1 MVLKKGLLFDRRYL
15 LINSLG
21 QGASAQVWLAQDTMA
36 NNLKVA
42 IKILSSFE
50 GIDTIGV
57 QNFQKEFTYVYNIQH
72 QNLLTPTNYA
82 ICEGTPYLVLPYCEN
97 GSATSMLGRADESDV
112 IKFLHDVS
120 AALECLH
127 AHNIVHQDI
136 KPDNV
141 LLDDDCNFLVTDFG
155 ISTQSRRSSSETN
168 GNYGGTR
175 AYMGPERFEK
185 DATAVNMNDIWALGA
200 TAYEMISGNPPF
212 GDNGGMV
219 QAMGE
224 PIPDLPDNLH
234 PELRKIILGCLEPEP
249 WNRPSA
255 EEIRKKTQ
263 RYLETGSWKE
273 KNEKKYLYIS
283 VAAAII
289 ILLLAGLGYWDY
301 NRTKIYY
308 YKDYAEFW
316 GIPEGIGRL
325 SGSEMSHRQQSYRM
339 EYSQNKLRRMSLVNP
354 EENLTKHKD
363 TETML
368 SRYTDVHYYY
378 TDDGKIDYKAVY
390 DQAGKL
396 LFKMDYDESLK
407 TVTFRQ
413 NDEYGTE
420 MNLRA
425 NTTDRFNQG
434 TQLIEGKSRISRY
447 LLNYDEDGLLTQ
459 QLYVGLQNVP
469 AGDQDNIYGL
479 RFKYDSK
486 GRKIEEQFLGADGAP
501 TSNGIGLS
509 ITKYKYDEND
519 DWCEVTY
526 LNIEGNPSHDGNNC
540 SLVKIKSDEW
550 GNRIKETYHTIDG
563 DNSIRTDMGVSG
575 FTYLYDNNGHCTSI
589 TTIGLDGNP
598 MSCRYGYAILEYT
611 YDENGYES
619 QNKFLDTNR
628 NPASLTSEGDSYTRV
643 DIKNNEKGLPIEYIF
658 YDEDGKEQELSH
670 GYSTLKIKY
679 DSIGNNTEL
688 TYLNTKHQLAL
699 YDGLYSKVCFEYDE
713 FSHIISI
720 KYFDEKNKPA
730 INAEGIYQ
738 TCSDYNRQGSIVK
751 MSFYGIDGELSVG
764 SGFFA
769 SQTWDYDEL
778 GNEKTIQF
786 FDVNGKLTNNS
797 AGVARREFIYD
808 NKTNFILQTKD
819 YNAQGTLI
827 SSLYYDYDKRGNV
840 IKQYILNSSGQL
852 QKGTAVEHSEYDDNN
867 RPVAVWYSNQKG
879 QPVNKPGTKTS
890 KIINKY
896 DTRGNIIEK
905 TFWGVDG
912 KPSVDEQGAFKREQ
926 RFNDLGLPVYERNLD
941 ANGKP
946 LIGKDVNPE
955 GKCEYDKQGN
965 MTNIECY
972 DGYGKPRLSSDGFF
986 KATSKFN
993 HQNKLIEHSFYDV
1006 EGNLVMSRSQQY
1018 ARRTTQYNKSGL
1030 ELESNYF
1037 NEKNK
1042 LFRIDTYKY
1051 NGKNRMIEQLIL
1063 NEKKQ
1068 EEDKFWGYSK
1078 MTTEYNENGLIPVQR
1093 VFYNKSHQKL
1103 GYQKYNG
1110 VTKSWGNVVGINQN
1124 NSFNIV
1130 GNQWKQAIMEFSAMC
1145 PVDAGNGVRIT
1156 SIALEGDIVTCHIRL
1171 TTIDTDALEEENLQN
1186 LRSMI
1191 PTITK
1196 QMKKMIGIPAEV
1208 KLILIVQDKN
1218 GKRV

>member
-42 IKILSSFE
+42 IKILSSYE

-82 ICEGTPYLVLPYCEN
+82 ICDGTPYLVLPYCEN

-155 ISTQSRRSSSETN
+155 ISTQSRRSSSETP

-185 DATAVNMNDIWALGA
+185 DATAINMNDIWALGA
-200 TAYEMISGNPPF
+200 TAYEMFSGNPPF
-212 GDNGGMV
+212 GDYGGMV
-219 QAMGE
+219 QTMGE
-224 PIPDLPDNLH
+224 PIPDLPDNLQ

-263 RYLETGSWKE
+263 RYIETGSWKE

-283 VAAAII
+283 ATAVVIL
-289 ILLLAGLGYWDY
+289 LLLAGLGYWDY

-339 EYSQNKLRRMSLVNP
+339 EYCQNKLRRMSLVNP
-354 EENLTKHKD
+354 EDNLTKHKD

-378 TDDGKIDYKAVY
+378 TDDGKIDYKAIY

-396 LFKMDYDESLK
+396 LYKMDYDESLK

-434 TQLIEGKSRISRY
+434 TQLFEDKSRISRF
-447 LLNYDEDGLLTQ
+447 LLNYDGDGLLTQ

-486 GRKIEEQFLGADGAP
+486 GRKIEEQFMGADGGP

-509 ITKYKYDEND
+509 ITRYKYNEND
-519 DWCEVTY
+519 DWCEVRY
-526 LNIEGNPSHDGNNC
+526 LNLEGNPSHDGNNC
-540 SLVKIKSDEW
+540 SLVKIESDEW

-575 FTYLYDNNGHCTSI
+575 FTYIYDDNGHCTSI

-598 MSCRYGYAILEYT
+598 MSCRYGYAIIEYA

-619 QNKFLDTNR
+619 QNTFLDINR
-628 NPASLTSEGDSYTRV
+628 NPASLTSDGDSYTRV
-643 DIKNNEKGLPIEYIF
+643 DIKNNEKGLPVEYVF

-670 GYSTLKIKY
+670 GYSVLSIKY
-679 DSIGNNTEL
+679 DSIGNRTEL
-688 TYLNTKHQLAL
+688 SYLNAKHQLAL
-699 YDGLYSKVCFEYDE
+699 YDGLYAKICFYNDE
-713 FSHIISI
+713 FSHVTSI
-720 KYFDEKNKPA
+720 KYFDDKNKPS
-730 INAEGIYQ
+730 INEEGISQ
-738 TCSDYNRQGSIVK
+738 ISSDYNRQGSIVK
-751 MSFYGIDGELSVG
+751 MSFYGIDGKLSVG

-786 FDVNGKLTNNS
+786 YDVNEKLTNNS
-797 AGVARREFIYD
+797 GGGARREFIYD
-808 NKTNFILQTKD
+808 NKTNFVLQTKD

-827 SSLYYDYDKRGNV
+827 STLYNDYDKRGNI
-840 IKQYILNSSGQL
+840 IKQYIFNSSGQL
-852 QKGTAVEHSEYDDNN
+852 QKGTAVEHSEFDDNN
-867 RPVAVWYSNQKG
+867 RPIAVWYSNQKD
-879 QPVNKPGTKTS
+879 QPINKPGTKIS
-890 KIINKY
+890 KVLNKY
-896 DTRGNIIEK
+896 DSRGNIIEK
-905 TFWGVDG
+905 TFWGADG

-965 MTNIECY
+965 MTKIECY

-1006 EGNLVMSRSQQY
+1006 KGNLVMSRSQQY
-1018 ARRTTQYNKSGL
+1018 ARKTTQYDKSGL
-1030 ELESNYF
+1030 ELEINYF
-1037 NEKNK
+1037 NEKDN

-1051 NGKNRMIEQLIL
+1051 NSKNRMTEQLIL

-1068 EEDKFWGYSK
+1068 EEDKYWGYSK
-1078 MTTEYNENGLIPVQR
+1078 MTIEYNENGLIPIQR
-1093 VFYNKSHQKL
+1093 VFYNKNHQKL
-1103 GYQKYNG
+1103 GYQNYNG

-1130 GNQWKQAIMEFSAMC
+1130 GNRWKQAIMEFAAMC

-1156 SIALEGDIVTCHIRL
+1156 SITLEGDIVTCNIRL
-1171 TTIDTDALEEENLQN
+1171 TTIDTDAMEEEDLQN
-1186 LRSMI
+1186 MRNMI

-1196 QMKKMIGIPAEV
+1196 QMKKMIGIPTEV

>member
-1 MVLKKGLLFDRRYL
+1 MPRLLSEDGIVYITSQTASGKTYHIIQWLLKQDLTKKKIIYSVPRYTNMDDFIERFKAAYYEANKDNPLYDDIDIVKQIPKGKYTSADLLLMEMGFPAATRQDERYRAIQEMINTESKGLFVCSHQCIAHLRECPADC
-15 LINSLG
+15 I
-21 QGASAQVWLAQDTMA
+21 
-36 NNLKVA
+36 
-42 IKILSSFE
+42 I
-50 GIDTIGV
+50 ID
-57 QNFQKEFTYVYNIQH
+57 ENIED
-72 QNLLTPTNYA
+72 A
-82 ICEGTPYLVLPYCEN
+82 
-97 GSATSMLGRADESDV
+97 
-112 IKFLHDVS
+112 
-120 AALECLH
+120 
-127 AHNIVHQDI
+127 
-136 KPDNV
+136 
-141 LLDDDCNFLVTDFG
+141 LLDIV
-155 ISTQSRRSSSETN
+155 
-168 GNYGGTR
+168 
-175 AYMGPERFEK
+175 
-185 DATAVNMNDIWALGA
+185 
-200 TAYEMISGNPPF
+200 
-212 GDNGGMV
+212 
-219 QAMGE
+219 
-224 PIPDLPDNLH
+224 
-234 PELRKIILGCLEPEP
+234 ILDE
-249 WNRPSA
+249 
-255 EEIRKKTQ
+255 
-263 RYLETGSWKE
+263 
-273 KNEKKYLYIS
+273 
-283 VAAAII
+283 
-289 ILLLAGLGYWDY
+289 AGLGSIIAYVENEEKQQDVLNLINEIRSKRHGETVNIDPLKRALVNFDWDGY
-301 NRTKIYY
+301 FQSKTKMAGIGKILDPTKEQPKITKVKGRSAIRFTTKSTLIDSALKNGTPIKLLSATPKIERLNRLYKINIPLVEFPLARNKGEIIQYLGITGAKGNDCSKVPDLIKFVKSKVPEEEQKEAY
-308 YKDYAEFW
+308 VLSFKDAIPQWKEAGFK
-316 GIPEGIGRL
+316 IPEYNGTPLHIANNAGL
-325 SGSEMSHRQQSYRM
+325 DLL
-339 EYSQNKLRRMSLVNP
+339 K
-354 EENLTKHKD
+354 
-363 TETML
+363 
-368 SRYTDVHYYY
+368 
-378 TDDGKIDYKAVY
+378 GKIVIV
-390 DQAGKL
+390 AG
-396 LFKMDYDESLK
+396 
-407 TVTFRQ
+407 
-413 NDEYGTE
+413 
-420 MNLRA
+420 
-425 NTTDRFNQG
+425 
-434 TQLIEGKSRISRY
+434 
-447 LLNYDEDGLLTQ
+447 
-459 QLYVGLQNVP
+459 
-469 AGDQDNIYGL
+469 
-479 RFKYDSK
+479 
-486 GRKIEEQFLGADGAP
+486 
-501 TSNGIGLS
+501 
-509 ITKYKYDEND
+509 KYDEND

-526 LNIEGNPSHDGNNC
+526 LNLEGNPSHDGNNC

-808 NKTNFILQTKD
+808 YKTNFILQTKD